1 MSRSVSLW
9 KLSISIF
16 SVLGASMILPS
27 AVADEETSAVVQES
41 VTASQDLDYTAMN
54 LFMER
59 VSKTER
65 GRPSIAY
72 KIVRENGSEFL
83 DEYEVYLS
91 GIDSTALSDDERLAY
106 WLNVQNFLVVKAV
119 TLDTKTTKLKSLRGT
134 GAKPG
139 KMWTK
144 DRFTAGGQTYSIADI
159 ETKLVSEFNNPN
171 VIYGLYQ
178 GVKGGPCLSSTAYQ
192 GETVQARLSELGMQ
206 YVNSSGIVE
215 PNKSVVTVTPIY
227 DWYKAELFGNDD
239 KLVLKHLKANAETH
253 LRGRL
258 NRGTQLKYTKLN
270 YSVDNFDA
278 IAKSKGKKGK
288 KGQTVVR
295 DRSRQQAP
303 QGRAPSGGG
312 SYGS

>member
-1 MSRSVSLW
+1 
-9 KLSISIF
+9 
-16 SVLGASMILPS
+16 MILPS

-139 KMWTK
+139 KMWFTVSTK
-144 DRFTAGGQTYSIADI
+144 ASKAGLAFHQRLI
-159 ETKLVSEFNNPN
+159 K
-171 VIYGLYQ
+171 
-178 GVKGGPCLSSTAYQ
+178 VKPFRHGSLSW
-192 GETVQARLSELGMQ
+192 VCNM
-206 YVNSSGIVE
+206 
-215 PNKSVVTVTPIY
+215 
-227 DWYKAELFGNDD
+227 
-239 KLVLKHLKANAETH
+239 
-253 LRGRL
+253 
-258 NRGTQLKYTKLN
+258 
-270 YSVDNFDA
+270 
-278 IAKSKGKKGK
+278 
-288 KGQTVVR
+288 
-295 DRSRQQAP
+295 
-303 QGRAPSGGG
+303 
-312 SYGS
+312 